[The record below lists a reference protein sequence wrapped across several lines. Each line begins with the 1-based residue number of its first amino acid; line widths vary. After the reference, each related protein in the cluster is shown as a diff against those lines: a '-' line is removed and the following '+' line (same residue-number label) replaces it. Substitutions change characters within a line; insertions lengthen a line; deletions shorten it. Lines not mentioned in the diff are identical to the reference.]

1 MVEPNCMYFNEC
13 GGCSAQHIEYKTQL
27 ENKQKFIKDILKL
40 DDAGKVKVFF
50 GQEYNYRN
58 KMEFYFHP
66 GGIGL
71 RRKDKY
77 SEIVDIHRCEIAED
91 RVNTLL
97 REVRSFFKKVD
108 SYHVG
113 KKTGTFMQAVIR
125 SSTKNTSI
133 SFILYEESQR
143 LTPAVELIRRFA
155 ETTTADNIVIAY
167 SSDDERNFSE
177 EDYFVVKGT
186 EFLQEGFMGLEFIYP
201 TEGFFQNNTKVA
213 AMMQEYVNSLL
224 KAHEDETR
232 KNAMLLDL
240 YGGVGTFGLVNA
252 SLFNKALIAEF
263 SESAIDAAK
272 KNIANNNVSNAE
284 AIVLDA
290 KQLSNLGLDGGI
302 KSDLFVILDPPRSGM
317 NPKTIDEL
325 KRLKPEAII
334 YISCNPS
341 QMGKDVLKFTSS
353 NYELKSTA
361 MFDMFPQT
369 NHAEAIVEL
378 VKKS

>member
-27 ENKQKFIKDILKL
+27 ENKQKFVKDILKL
-40 DDAGKVKVFF
+40 DGAGKVKVFS

-77 SEIVDIHRCEIAED
+77 SEIVDIHRCEIADEKI
-91 RVNTLL
+91 NALL

-155 ETTTADNIVIAY
+155 ENSSADNIVIAY

-186 EFLQEGFMGLEFIYP
+186 EFLQEGFMGLEFVYP

-213 AMMQEYVNSLL
+213 AMMQEHVNKLL
-224 KAHEDETR
+224 NEYQDKTI
-232 KNAMLLDL
+232 NSTLLDL

-252 SLFNKALIAEF
+252 ALFNKVIIAEF

-272 KNIANNNVSNAE
+272 KNIEENSILNAE

-290 KQLSNLGLDGGI
+290 KQLSNLELSKDS
-302 KSDLFVILDPPRSGM
+302 SDLFIIIDPPRSGM

-325 KRLKPEAII
+325 KKLKPETII
-334 YISCNPS
+334 YISCNPQ
-341 QMGKDVLKFTSS
+341 QMAKDVLKFTSS
-353 NYELKSTA
+353 NYDLKSAA